1 MVTATVMTTSLLF
14 FIFVYLLADSFLPFQ
29 ILRLNRN
36 TDIIVG
42 LFSTQTN
49 NALDVGQDFKRYK
62 KQSKMGVETPKGIFI
77 YHLFLIKN
85 YFLQTFL
92 LGIPTEKWYLLL

>member
-1 MVTATVMTTSLLF
+1 MVTAAVMTGSLLF

-42 LFSTQTN
+42 LFPTQTN
-49 NALDVGQDFKRYK
+49 NALDVGHKVKRYIFVPK
-62 KQSKMGVETPKGIFI
+62 TGVVKPKGIFLYLVCI
-77 YHLFLIKN
+77 AAETHFIC
-85 YFLQTFL
+85 
-92 LGIPTEKWYLLL
+92 GIF

>member
-1 MVTATVMTTSLLF
+1 MVTAAVMTGSLLF

-42 LFSTQTN
+42 LFPTQTN
-49 NALDVGQDFKRYK
+49 NTLDMGQDYKRYIFV
-62 KQSKMGVETPKGIFI
+62 SKTRVVTTKGIFI
-77 YHLFLIKN
+77 L
-85 YFLQTFL
+85 YFSRSLLQV
-92 LGIPTEKWYLLL
+92 